1 MLEKEVKVMAKDN
14 MGFGSYANTHIL
26 RVKNEDEMAV
36 ADALDNAGVRVIHYS
51 NAGMAYAEDVA
62 EKLLTTMVKRR
73 AIEQEVNDAPMPFT
87 DRVLADE
94 AIYNARVNVGEI
106 VYDKLM
112 DREAK
117 FAMSV
122 TDDIIE
128 HAHKNLSVEESM
140 KLGLLTPTTLVNKL
154 VDESESDN
162 EIEDLLE
169 DELDKHYEFGS
180 APHRHE
186 IMSSGVR
193 SDRGCI
199 SKKSILY

>member
-1 MLEKEVKVMAKDN
+1 MLEKEVIVRAKDES
-14 MGFGSYANTHIL
+14 GFGSFADTSIL
-26 RVKNEDEMAV
+26 RVKNEDLENV
-36 ADALDNAGVRVIHYS
+36 RDVLRDADIAAIPYPNAGF
-51 NAGMAYAEDVA
+51 AYAEDVA
-62 EKLLTTMVKRR
+62 EKLLTTMVNRR
-73 AIEQEVNDAPMPFT
+73 IEEQEINGIPVSEA

-94 AIYNARVNVGEI
+94 AIYNARVNVGEM

-128 HAHKNLSVEESM
+128 HAHKNLSVEESV

-169 DELDKHYEFGS
+169 DELDKHYEFGG
-180 APHRHE
+180 APHRRG
-186 IMSSGVR
+186 IMSSDVR

-199 SKKSILY
+199 SKKSTLY

>member
-1 MLEKEVKVMAKDN
+1 
-14 MGFGSYANTHIL
+14 
-26 RVKNEDEMAV
+26 
-36 ADALDNAGVRVIHYS
+36 
-51 NAGMAYAEDVA
+51 MAYAEDVA

-94 AIYNARVNVGEI
+94 AIYNARVNVGEM

-193 SDRGCI
+193 SDRGCV

>member
-1 MLEKEVKVMAKDN
+1 MLVKEVKVIAKDN

-26 RVKNEDEMAV
+26 RVRDEDEMAV
-36 ADALDNAGVRVIHYS
+36 ANALDNAGVRVIHYS

-62 EKLLTTMVKRR
+62 ERLLSTMVKRR
-73 AIEQEVNDAPMPFT
+73 AMEQEVNDAPMPFT

-94 AIYNARVNVGEI
+94 AIYNARANVGEM

-122 TDDIIE
+122 TEDIID

-169 DELDKHYEFGS
+169 DELDKHYESGD
-180 APHRHE
+180 APQRHE

-193 SDRGCI
+193 SDRGCV